1 MNSHNREGDFDS
13 ILQDE
18 SLDNSPEDLDA
29 LDVLSQSEELSEE
42 ESGDEEGANSRQS
55 QVRLLIE
62 KGRQQGYLT
71 YDQLTENLENSI
83 TESDEFE
90 TIVQMFEE
98 MEIRIYEQAPDMDA
112 LKADGTTDEDSVDS
126 SALSSIDSVVGRLW
140 TLFGCICENGNGP
153 LIDSRGRNCHREED
167 RGW

>member
-18 SLDNSPEDLDA
+18 SLDNAPEDLDA

-90 TIVQMFEE
+90 TIVQMFDCLLYTSPSP
-98 MEIRIYEQAPDMDA
+98 RD
-112 LKADGTTDEDSVDS
+112 
-126 SALSSIDSVVGRLW
+126 
-140 TLFGCICENGNGP
+140 
-153 LIDSRGRNCHREED
+153 
-167 RGW
+167 